1 MLENIR
7 VEGCWAHARR
17 KFDEALTAIPKEQ
30 QSASKLSDALCYSAK
45 LFQMEQDFAALIAEE
60 RFNKR
65 QEQEKPVLEALLTWA
80 NRLKPQTSS
89 KSALGKALYY
99 LLEQWPLVCYLED
112 GGLELSNNRAERNIK
127 SFVMGRKIFLSC
139 NAPGGSQ
146 SSAVLYSLIETAKE
160 TCLDP
165 HCYLLWV
172 LERAPKLEQAADK
185 SRAKKLIS
193 AKAPAECRA
202 K

>member
-1 MLENIR
+1 MLYDYQPNRKAENAETFLGGFSLR
-7 VEGCWAHARR
+7 LVQCGR
-17 KFDEALTAIPKEQ
+17 LTEVPQ
-30 QSASKLSDALCYSAK
+30 
-45 LFQMEQDFAALIAEE
+45 AAGEH
-60 RFNKR
+60 
-65 QEQEKPVLEALLTWA
+65 PSGGVLG
-80 NRLKPQTSS
+80 SS

-172 LERAPKLEQAADK
+172 LERAPKLAQAADK
-185 SRAKKLIS
+185 SWAKKLIS